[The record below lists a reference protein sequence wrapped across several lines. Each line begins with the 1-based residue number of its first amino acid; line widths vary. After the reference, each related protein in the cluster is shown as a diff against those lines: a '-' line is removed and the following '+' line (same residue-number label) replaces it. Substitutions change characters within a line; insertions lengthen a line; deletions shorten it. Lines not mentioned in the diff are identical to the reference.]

1 MTAPSWNSD
10 QEFAGLV
17 SIMPMSGSMAPNR
30 RDMLPE
36 SPRSVR
42 CLKQNILVVRK
53 KRRSV
58 FDSLATP
65 DRFAKRARTSDPSL
79 DATSQSSKDSED
91 GSSSK
96 SNTELDTHDEAQINV
111 ALEAKFQEMNIELK
125 KAASDVSKIGAAM
138 QDALAELAQSEERE
152 AGLRE
157 ASKNKVTETTVNVLR
172 DENDRLRTNLRRQE
186 LDHYRKRQSP
196 RQTRIELQV
205 RVATLNDQRDE
216 NDDLRFDL
224 NLLGYNR
231 DQERNNL
238 KQTRKQL
245 EESRQRETALQEAN
259 TGSNIP
265 GSHPSAEDLML
276 HNEQLI
282 QLLTRSKLSNHAVAN
297 GAVPKVSKKDSDAEK
312 KNLEKKLKDMTSN
325 TVPTEYK
332 ILRNTYQNGEE

>member
-1 MTAPSWNSD
+1 
-10 QEFAGLV
+10 
-17 SIMPMSGSMAPNR
+17 MAPNR
-30 RDMLPE
+30 RDKLPE

-79 DATSQSSKDSED
+79 DATSQSSEDSED

-96 SNTELDTHDEAQINV
+96 SNTEPDTHDEAQINV

-138 QDALAELAQSEERE
+138 QDALAELARKSSELEETKVRLAESEERE

-259 TGSNIP
+259 TDSNIP